1 MSTNSVL
8 KNFNKKPVAER
19 GSLETKFKNS
29 RYNLLLV
36 VAFTLINI
44 VLLITDT
51 DTFFLFS
58 AYIPYGVIDLGMLVC
73 GKYPAEFYQQ
83 NAIAETLDPSAF
95 IGFIIIAAIIVLLY
109 LACWFF
115 SKKVKTGW
123 LVFALIIFAI
133 DAIALI
139 YVFGFESD
147 NIVDIIFH
155 VWVIVSLIMGISAGS
170 KLKKLP
176 PEEEET
182 QEAFVNYTEL
192 E

>member
-8 KNFNKKPVAER
+8 NNFNKKPVHER
-19 GSLETKFKNS
+19 NSLETKFKNS

-36 VAFTLINI
+36 VAFTLINL

-58 AYIPYGVIDLGMLVC
+58 AYIPYGIVDLGMLVC

-95 IGFIIIAAIIVLLY
+95 VGFVIVAAIIVLLY

-123 LVFALIIFAI
+123 LVFALIIFII
-133 DAIALI
+133 DTVALVFI
-139 YVFGFESD
+139 FGFESD

-155 VWVIVSLIMGISAGS
+155 IWVIASLIMGISAGS

-176 PEEEET
+176 PEAEEVQET
-182 QEAFVNYTEL
+182 FVDCTEL

>member
-8 KNFNKKPVAER
+8 KNFNKKPVHER
-19 GSLETKFKNS
+19 SSLETKFKNS

-36 VAFTLINI
+36 VAFTLINL
-44 VLLITDT
+44 VLLISDT

-58 AYIPYGVIDLGMLVC
+58 AYIPYGIVDIGMLMC
-73 GKYPAEFYQQ
+73 GKYPAKFYQQ

-115 SKKVKTGW
+115 SRKVKTGW
-123 LVFALIIFAI
+123 LVFALIIFII
-133 DAIALI
+133 DTIALVFI
-139 YVFGFESD
+139 FGFESD

-155 VWVIVSLIMGISAGS
+155 VWVIASLIMGISAGS

-176 PEEEET
+176 PEEEEE
-182 QEAFVNYTEL
+182 QEAFVDCAEL

>member
-36 VAFTLINI
+36 VAFTLVNI

-73 GKYPAEFYQQ
+73 GKYPADFYQQ

-133 DAIALI
+133 DTIALI

>member
-8 KNFNKKPVAER
+8 KNFNKKPVHER
-19 GSLETKFKNS
+19 NSLETKFKNS

-36 VAFTLINI
+36 VAFTLINL

-58 AYIPYGVIDLGMLVC
+58 AYIPYGIVDLGMLVC

-95 IGFIIIAAIIVLLY
+95 VGFVIAAALIVLLY

-123 LVFALIIFAI
+123 LIFALIIFII
-133 DAIALI
+133 DTVALVFI
-139 YVFGFESD
+139 FGFESD

-155 VWVIVSLIMGISAGS
+155 IWVIVSLVMGISAGS

-176 PEEEET
+176 PEEEEV
-182 QEAFVNYTEL
+182 QDPFADYTDL